1 MQFNHGL
8 RNITEALGELDPHL
22 PDDFPPPTIW
32 KLDTFSAYAEWGS
45 RRDTSDPMQDAVW
58 IIGSPEGV
66 VMNANF
72 REGWPEGGGS
82 EFDAVVASEW
92 LRDLTRDWEW
102 SFERDGSTSRGRLR
116 RSDRGL
122 RKSA

>member
-8 RNITEALGELDPHL
+8 QNLAEAFEAMASHL
-22 PDDFPPPTIW
+22 PEDFPPPTI
-32 KLDTFSAYAEWGS
+32 LSVGGFSTYAEWGS
-45 RRDTSDPMQDAVW
+45 RDDTSEPMKDAVW
-58 IIGSPEGV
+58 MSGSADGV

-72 REGWPEGGGS
+72 REGWPECGAS

-92 LRDLTRDWEW
+92 LRALTRDWEKRG
-102 SFERDGSTSRGRLR
+102 SITSSTLRRRDGE
-116 RSDRGL
+116 L